1 MTTTNTP
8 NYLEDAKKLLS
19 AQGFIASNTWY
30 HGTSSALVGSIEEQ
44 GLIRSGDI
52 VLSATVKKTMVTIG
66 LTVDNHTKSR
76 EPVFLTPS
84 KELAFYWAE
93 QTVRHRS
100 AKIMDN
106 GKPVVFSVTLPD
118 ELNRQVKPDV
128 GAASQLLLTE
138 GEDFMAFL
146 AGVYQI
152 NNLEGP
158 TIDLMV
164 ANRKD
169 YLSVLGMAYINA
181 DVAAS
186 YVKLVTNH

>member
-1 MTTTNTP
+1 
-8 NYLEDAKKLLS
+8 
-19 AQGFIASNTWY
+19 
-30 HGTSSALVGSIEEQ
+30 
-44 GLIRSGDI
+44 
-52 VLSATVKKTMVTIG
+52 
-66 LTVDNHTKSR
+66 
-76 EPVFLTPS
+76 
-84 KELAFYWAE
+84 
-93 QTVRHRS
+93 
-100 AKIMDN
+100 MDN